1 MDANSMIAVRPL
13 VRCLSPAGAQGRLSI
28 LIFHRVL
35 READPLFPG
44 EFDAARFDAM
54 LAWVTRLFDVL
65 PLDHALA
72 RARSGDLPARAAA
85 ITFDDGYADNHDE
98 ALPILEKHGVS
109 ATFFIATDFLD
120 GGRMWNDTVIAAV
133 RNAPGEVIDLEP
145 LGMGRVR
152 VGSVAEKRAAIHA
165 LLPALKYLPDDE
177 RRARVAAI
185 AELSGSALPDD
196 LMMTSAQ
203 VRALRSRGM
212 VVGAHTCSHPILASL
227 GAAEARREIAQGRA
241 RLEEIL
247 GERVGLFAYPNGK
260 PGKDYLP
267 EHVDMI
273 RALGFDAAV
282 STAWGALRR
291 DSDPFQLPRFTPWD
305 RTPLR
310 FGYRMMRNLLSGR
323 EDRVA
328 AHAS

>member
-1 MDANSMIAVRPL
+1 MDANRMNPVAPMIGW
-13 VRCLSPAGAQGRLSI
+13 CSPAGAKGRLSI

-44 EFDAARFDAM
+44 EFDAQRFDTM
-54 LAWVTRLFDVL
+54 LSWVTRLFNVL
-65 PLDHALA
+65 PLDVALQKA
-72 RARSGDLPARAAA
+72 RAGALPARAAA

-98 ALPILEKHGVS
+98 ALPILEKHGIS
-109 ATFFIATDFLD
+109 ATFFVATDFLD

-133 RNAPGEVIDLEP
+133 RNAPASVIDLEP
-145 LGMGRVR
+145 LGMGRVP
-152 VGSVAEKRAAIHA
+152 VGSIAEKRAAIHA
-165 LLPALKYLPDDE
+165 LLPALKYLPDGE

-185 AELSGSALPDD
+185 AELSGSELPDD
-196 LMMTSAQ
+196 LMMTSEQ
-203 VRALRSRGM
+203 VRALRRRGM
-212 VVGAHTCSHPILASL
+212 VLGAHTCSHPILASL
-227 GAAEARREIAQGRA
+227 GAAEARREIEAGRA

-273 RALGFDAAV
+273 RDLGFDAAV
-282 STAWGALRR
+282 STAWGAMRR

-323 EDRVA
+323 EDRA
-328 AHAS
+328 GAHAA